1 MCMCVCVRVS
11 ACVRAGS
18 GAWQGLRH
26 RLASHLDGQALDGE
40 TARGRDNLLEL
51 EFVLGRRFALDQ
63 RRVVDR
69 AALGLGVEHRELPSE
84 GVGGGRLGAGAGHG
98 SGPDAWA
105 SQELRNCCVD
115 RAYSGI

>member
-1 MCMCVCVRVS
+1 MRVCMRVCVCVS

-26 RLASHLDGQALDGE
+26 RRASHLDGQALDGE

-63 RRVVDR
+63 RRVVNR

-84 GVGGGRLGAGAGHG
+84 GVG
-98 SGPDAWA
+98 
-105 SQELRNCCVD
+105 
-115 RAYSGI
+115 

>member
-1 MCMCVCVRVS
+1 MAAFADAVKACACAKRGEVRVACVYVCVCACQRVRARRERS
-11 ACVRAGS
+11 MAGS

-26 RLASHLDGQALDGE
+26 RRASHLDGQALDGE

-84 GVGGGRLGAGAGHG
+84 GVG
-98 SGPDAWA
+98 
-105 SQELRNCCVD
+105 
-115 RAYSGI
+115 